1 MMFLS
6 ANQCKAKDAYSV
18 LRTPFFFMHHVPS
31 PPQVWPRILLVATFV
46 ARQRA
51 NGVVEAS
58 LGIEPLPFVSH
69 PLFPRVEYGIVTTE
83 TFPRHLTVLE
93 TAS

>member
-6 ANQCKAKDAYSV
+6 ANQCQAKDAYSV
-18 LRTPFFFMHHVPS
+18 LRISFCTMCRHPRSSGPRFYWWQPS
-31 PPQVWPRILLVATFV
+31 LRVNERT
-46 ARQRA
+46 
-51 NGVVEAS
+51 GVEAS
-58 LGIEPLPFVSH
+58 LGVEPLSFVSH